1 MPPPGAVV
9 NYFKHSRAI
18 AKVSGIIASAFI
30 LTYLVFYWFVL
41 IQNWFKSIG
50 HSISLIQIGLIENLS
65 EHIILVLNLTG
76 FFAVMLLVNQPFR
89 SSIFQFEQNRIP
101 SKFIYMN
108 H

>member
-50 HSISLIQIGLIENLS
+50 HSISLIENLN
-65 EHIILVLNLTG
+65 EHIIFVLNLTG
-76 FFAVMLLVNQPFR
+76 FLLSCCSLTNHSEVQYFNLNK
-89 SSIFQFEQNRIP
+89 IEFQANLF
-101 SKFIYMN
+101 MN